1 MTSII
6 MKKTLLSLVLAS
18 CLSNQV
24 SSNDDLWDT
33 YCNYDLSHFR
43 SLQKAFP
50 EKDKLF
56 VGISKNRKVINYSV
70 MKDGEFIPIINQRQL
85 DDMKIPQDYQFFFK
99 VSYNPK
105 LNPYQREASETF
117 FRKGANGID
126 LQQCLKP
133 KTNYS

>member
-18 CLSNQV
+18 CLPNQV
-24 SSNDDLWDT
+24 SSNDNLMG
-33 YCNYDLSHFR
+33 YAFCNYDLNHFR

-56 VGISKNRKVINYSV
+56 VGISKDRKIINYSV
-70 MKDGEFIPIINQRQL
+70 VNGDDYIPIINQRQL

-105 LNPYQREASETF
+105 LNPYQREEAEF
-117 FRKGANGID
+117 FFVYESDKYKSSRM
-126 LQQCLKP
+126 LKT
-133 KTNYS
+133 KNKL